1 MHERFVETRWKQSAH
16 ERRQG
21 SGVRIIFNK
30 RSRPIMHTHVT
41 LALRSVEYFG
51 DPWFGSRKSLI
62 VKIATPKKVAPV
74 VPQRT
79 VVVAKPVDVPTTIDA
94 GPNDGVYSDSRINP
108 ILKRIKLEKWIS
120 TFHEQSIDLDSL
132 MELNEDDMKELGMR
146 IGERKRLER
155 YQREKLGS
163 TKISEAS
170 VRRVLDARPVL
181 AQPVNARPVVIEKKV
196 IRCSKGHALKC
207 LGKRTNGWACDARN
221 EPGGCKHGPHGF
233 YQSSNWIDWRCN
245 QCDYD
250 LCGLCVTA
258 RGG

>member
-1 MHERFVETRWKQSAH
+1 MHERFVETRWEQSAH

-155 YQREKLGS
+155 FQREQNKT
-163 TKISEAS
+163 TKISAANVTS
-170 VRRVLDARPVL
+170 VI
-181 AQPVNARPVVIEKKV
+181 AQPVVREKKV
-196 IRCSKGHALKC
+196 IRCPKGHVLKC
-207 LGKRTNGWACDARN
+207 LGKRNNGWACDARK

-233 YQSSNWIDWRCN
+233 YQSSNWIDWRCH